1 MKCKNISLA
10 SLFWYYP
17 ENIRNKNIFL
27 TYFNHH
33 GKVWFIIGH
42 EEFRDVSNCKILLW
56 SLHQNLYNGGKWM
69 IIHIPRTKRE
79 YWKQKYLL
87 TSSSDQNPFWGTSQ
101 ARLGSVLCSPTRSS
115 ALTIQDSI
123 LSPTWS
129 TDYFSGY
136 IFN

>member
-1 MKCKNISLA
+1 MHHRDTHFL
-10 SLFWYYP
+10 YYP
-17 ENIRNKNIFL
+17 ENIRSKNIFL

-42 EEFRDVSNCKILLW
+42 EEFRDISNCKILLW

-129 TDYFSGY
+129 TAYFSGY